1 MTSTVVSVIGMDIC
15 AVTDRIVSQWKL
27 QCCRMVITICQLL
40 MKLFPPTWQHH
51 HLTIASTTVPII
63 RWEMSLIAGVDQYGG
78 THPRLDASL
87 LQCTR
92 RSWLRHGG
100 TSAACSVSLR
110 RVPPS

>member
-51 HLTIASTTVPII
+51 HLTIASTTIPII

-78 THPRLDASL
+78 QVRELLDFLTWISSFEGF
-87 LQCTR
+87 T
-92 RSWLRHGG
+92 LRP
-100 TSAACSVSLR
+100 TI
-110 RVPPS
+110 